1 MGQLITVSTKMM
13 RNKVPLL
20 LLVWIPIFTVPTVKC
35 RATPQFG
42 EITIPAVLI
51 GGTELVELGE
61 ASFYS
66 VESVEAAETADVGVQ
81 TVGRTSGWGRGA
93 KFVGK
98 AAAGGV
104 IGSAATYGAV
114 KAGCYFIRGR
124 EFCSN

>member
-51 GGTELVELGE
+51 GGTELVESG
-61 ASFYS
+61 
-66 VESVEAAETADVGVQ
+66 EAAETADVGVQ
-81 TVGRTSGWGRGA
+81 TAGRTSGWGWGRGA

-98 AAAGGV
+98 SAAGGV
-104 IGSAATYGAV
+104 IGAGATYGAV

-124 EFCSN
+124 LF